1 MAYEALGFEW
11 WQWQPHGDSRPRE
24 YDIHVVVYSGA
35 MKEEVA
41 KLYPVDPAQ
50 ERDYRY
56 ISYDTALE
64 YLDANI
70 ALAEDDDEGL
80 PSLADQL
87 RETRAAIVAHFG
99 Q

>member
-1 MAYEALGFEW
+1 M
-11 WQWQPHGDSRPRE
+11 
-24 YDIHVVVYSGA
+24 VVYSGA
-35 MKEEVA
+35 TKEEVA
-41 KLYPVDPAQ
+41 ELYPVEPAK

-56 ISYDTALE
+56 ISYEEALE

-70 ALAEDDDEGL
+70 ALAEDEDEGL

-87 RETRAAIVAHFG
+87 RETRAALVAHFG